1 MNEIRFRSGLVV
13 EDPLGRLL
21 RFCGEEYE
29 YYDAVPACDPNRIE
43 PLDVLASV
51 GINSRLDTAAKVR
64 TVHRGMSASV
74 NPLLESI
81 PEDAALHTFSSL
93 DTLHE
98 LLAAAMTSKFVLL
111 ATATKVLHRKRP
123 ALIPIMDSVVAGHYV
138 RDEPAE
144 KALLQR
150 SWENRTAAADI
161 GRLTIGRLRD
171 DVVEGFS
178 MLDELRDALS
188 AEGCVLSH
196 VRVMDILVW
205 TEREP
210 VGSYRTI

>member
-1 MNEIRFRSGLVV
+1 M
-13 EDPLGRLL
+13 
-21 RFCGEEYE
+21 
-29 YYDAVPACDPNRIE
+29 PACDPNRIE

-64 TVHRGMSASV
+64 TVHRGMSAAV

-81 PEDAALHTFSSL
+81 SEDAALHSFSSL
-93 DTLHE
+93 DSVHE
-98 LLAAAMTSKFVLL
+98 LLAGAMTSKFVLL

-138 RDEPAE
+138 HDDPTE

-150 SWENRTAAADI
+150 SWESRSAAADV
-161 GRLTIGRLRD
+161 GRLTIGRLRS
-171 DVVEGFS
+171 DVVGEFAA
-178 MLDELRDALS
+178 LDELRDALK
-188 AEGCVLSH
+188 AEGYALSH

-205 TEREP
+205 TERELT
-210 VGSYRTI
+210 GSYRAI